1 MLPFVSVKSRNPE
14 SIQERKRMHTYINET
29 MLMAFNDGMGSL
41 PLLPLAEHINFIE
54 FAEWLMLK
62 YKYNKLINIKREDE
76 AKTQYVILR
85 ALSEAEEYPHK
96 IREII

>member
-1 MLPFVSVKSRNPE
+1 
-14 SIQERKRMHTYINET
+14 